1 MLAGGDSFTTGIME
15 SYFFTC
21 ENFQSTLEEYMD
33 IKNSRVYYAPFVK
46 YRMHQEEDSEDDLE
60 DDSEDDEIPSYDI
73 TENIY
78 LAPTVKYID
87 LDEK

>member
-1 MLAGGDSFTTGIME
+1 ME

-21 ENFQSTLEEYMD
+21 ENFQSTSEEYID

-46 YRMHQEEDSEDDLE
+46 YRMHIE
-60 DDSEDDEIPSYDI
+60 DDSEEDDEEDDDIPSYDI
-73 TENIY
+73 TEKIY
-78 LAPTVKYID
+78 VAPTVKYID

>member
-21 ENFQSTLEEYMD
+21 ENFQSTFEEYMD

-46 YRMHQEEDSEDDLE
+46 YRMHKEEDSEADD
-60 DDSEDDEIPSYDI
+60 DIPSYDI
-73 TENIY
+73 TEKIY
-78 LAPTVKYID
+78 VAPTVKYID